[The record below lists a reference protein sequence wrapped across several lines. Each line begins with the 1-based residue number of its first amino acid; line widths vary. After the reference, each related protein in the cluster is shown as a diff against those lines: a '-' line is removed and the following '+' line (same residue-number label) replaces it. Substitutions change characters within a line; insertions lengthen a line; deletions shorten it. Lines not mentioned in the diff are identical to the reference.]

1 MIEKAYGF
9 NIHRLRL
16 FKEKAHVLR
25 NARAD
30 ANATTRRAPARGAV
44 RGRAS
49 PRRPRHGAHLRGVPR
64 RGLRRDRGGVLRVPS
79 VRHAVAGCGARSRG
93 RGAPVQHRGRG
104 DHSRREA
111 RAHPEPSR
119 RRARNRTGR
128 GFPGRHVRSHSRGTR
143 NVCRR
148 ATTGFGVRRRLRGRV
163 PRVARRARARRGV
176 LRRRAAPAAGAVRR
190 ARADDGVP
198 GGDPLGNEGGVARVP
213 GRLADP
219 GDGLRRPRRVP
230 RGRRRRRREDRT
242 PRFGSRRLRRLRRR
256 IRRHD
261 FDVHHRGH
269 HVGWVRRRRRRRRN
283 GAAVRAS
290 VAKRKKPSKKTKK
303 KESHVPRVRDASVP
317 HPVHAR
323 VCVPGVPAAASAR
336 ALRGPHGLGRG
347 RPSAVPSGE
356 RACRGRRRRE
366 RAGAAV
372 LAVGRRRREDR
383 RGAVRGAARAGARR
397 SVHPEDAP
405 RRGLR
410 GAHGA
415 RRGERRAQRSS
426 KRPSRVPAHQRG
438 GVRRALRRRAR
449 PRRRVR
455 GAGHACAV
463 LVPGTRPAARA
474 RLARGRGAAV
484 GSERSAR
491 KESYADARRAR
502 AAARARRGYHRRG
515 DEGGVRL
522 VGVGRIGVGRGV
534 VRAMARRG
542 NSARWYLYERCYW
555 YLYEV

>member
-1 MIEKAYGF
+1 MCQLCGTQSQDVVREVEDEELQF
-9 NIHRLRL
+9 NT
-16 FKEKAHVLR
+16 
-25 NARAD
+25 AR
-30 ANATTRRAPARGAV
+30 
-44 RGRAS
+44 
-49 PRRPRHGAHLRGVPR
+49 
-64 RGLRRDRGGVLRVPS
+64 
-79 VRHAVAGCGARSRG
+79 
-93 RGAPVQHRGRG
+93 
-104 DHSRREA
+104 DHPRREA

-128 GFPGRHVRSHSRGTR
+128 GSPGRHVRSHSRGTDR
-143 NVCRR
+143 LSPRDNGFRR
-148 ATTGFGVRRRLRGRV
+148 TPTPRGRV

-176 LRRRAAPAAGAVRR
+176 LRRRAAPLRAQCDALVQTMGFPEAIRSETRAVWLAA
-190 ARADDGVP
+190 P
-198 GGDPLGNEGGVARVP
+198 
-213 GRLADP
+213 
-219 GDGLRRPRRVP
+219 
-230 RGRRRRRREDRT
+230 RRRE
-242 PRFGSRRLRRLRRR
+242 
-256 IRRHD
+256 
-261 FDVHHRGH
+261 
-269 HVGWVRRRRRRRRN
+269 
-283 GAAVRAS
+283 
-290 VAKRKKPSKKTKK
+290 KKKALKKTKK
-303 KESHVPRVRDASVP
+303 KKGHVPRVRDASVP
-317 HPVHAR
+317 HPVRSRLCTWRACGC
-323 VCVPGVPAAASAR
+323 VCPCTAGTSRPGPRTAVPG
-336 ALRGPHGLGRG
+336 
-347 RPSAVPSGE
+347 GE
-356 RACRGRRRRE
+356 RARRGRRRRE
-366 RAGAAV
+366 RAGAV

-397 SVHPEDAP
+397 PVHPEDAP

-449 PRRRVR
+449 PRRRIR